1 MKEKIT
7 EYTNK
12 ALSKVKDN
20 KTVEKAVNFY
30 KSQSDKKKN
39 IFKFTVLGVVVFSL
53 AVTIFLNISGNAYKV
68 LYPGISDK
76 ESAEVLAA
84 LQNMKVSAKLNSS
97 GQVMVPAKDYD
108 KLLLDLTSQGYPKS
122 APAYGI
128 FKDNST
134 FSQTEWEKK
143 QYLIFNLQEKITKT
157 LKGIEGVADA
167 EVNIVVPE
175 DNGYVLQNNKT
186 IAKASVSVSMRPG
199 YKLST
204 ERVKAI
210 QNLVSYSVPNMEAS
224 NVRVVDKKTGITMRG
239 VESDSSNSSESN
251 LSNQFDNLGFQ
262 DEVERRINQ
271 KVTNILSSTFNEAD
285 IRVSS
290 TAQIDYDKMITEQV
304 DYKPTEN
311 GAGVKNKF
319 EENIQGAP
327 RPNGAGNVVG
337 QQNNTE
343 VPSYQVPNRENA
355 QNYSQKAEYL
365 VSYIKSQIEK
375 DKAVLKNASVSVAVP
390 NTNLTDEMRENF
402 VDAIAKATNVKAD
415 DISLVGVPKSSSKG
429 NGIFNNIP
437 LLNDPINLAI
447 VGVGVLALFVA
458 LLFLLK
464 KRKRKKLIASGENIN
479 ITIDEN
485 TKQKEMAS
493 IMSLSHNSSS
503 PVFDE
508 VKKFASENPDI
519 AASLI
524 RNWLKEDD
532 K

>member
-7 EYTNK
+7 EISNK
-12 ALSKVKDN
+12 ALSKVKEN
-20 KTVEKAVNFY
+20 KTFDKVVSFY

-39 IFKFTVLGVVVFSL
+39 IFKFTAIGVVVFSL
-53 AVTIFLNISGNAYKV
+53 AVTIFLNVSGNSYKV

-76 ESAEVLAA
+76 ESSEVLAA
-84 LQNMKVSAKLNSS
+84 LQNMKVSAKLNSI
-97 GQVMVPAKDYD
+97 GQVMVPSKDYD

-175 DNGYVLQNNKT
+175 DSGYVLQSNKT
-186 IAKASVSVSMRPG
+186 IAKASVSIAMRPG
-199 YKLST
+199 YKLSN

-210 QNLVSYSVPNMEAS
+210 QNLVSYSVPNMEAA

-239 VESDSSNSSESN
+239 IESDSSNSSSN
-251 LSNQFDNLGFQ
+251 LSSQFENLGFQ

-290 TAQIDYDKMITEQV
+290 TAEIDYDKMITEQI

-319 EENIQGAP
+319 EENIQGN
-327 RPNGAGNVVG
+327 PNNNAAGNVAG
-337 QQNNTE
+337 QQNNTQ
-343 VPSYQVPNRENA
+343 VPTYQVPNKENA

-375 DKAVLKNASVSVAVP
+375 DKAVLKNSSVSVAVP
-390 NTNLTDEMRENF
+390 NTNLTDDMRENF
-402 VDAIAKATNVKAD
+402 VNAIAKATNVKPEF
-415 DISLVGVPKSSSKG
+415 ISLVGVPKSSSKG
-429 NGIFNNIP
+429 SGIFSNVPI
-437 LLNDPINLAI
+437 LNDPANLAI
-447 VGVGVLALFVA
+447 VGVGIIA
-458 LLFLLK
+458 LLAALVFLLK
-464 KRKRKKLIASGENIN
+464 KRKGKKLAVTGENIN

-493 IMSLSHNSSS
+493 VISLSNSQSS